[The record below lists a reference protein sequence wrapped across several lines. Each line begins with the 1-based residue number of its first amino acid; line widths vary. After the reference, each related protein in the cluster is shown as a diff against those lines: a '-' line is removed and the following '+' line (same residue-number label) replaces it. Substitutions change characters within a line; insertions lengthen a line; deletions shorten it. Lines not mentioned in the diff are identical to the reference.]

1 MAEHNRGYI
10 TMDTQYQ
17 HPYELFAYQV
27 GKDIKALELKVD
39 DLLIAQHQCLKIVM
53 PEYDLKYPLRDVKV
67 DLPEHY
73 HSSLCLLIV
82 NNEIRVIKTADHI
95 LVPTMS
101 SRNKLEYAHLIKFAD
116 LDNCEILTAS
126 LGEDEKRIMDEFDE
140 QEKAAEKERLAGN
153 YLAKYLHDNYLS
165 TIRSKYQTDE
175 RHVTINSDSTDMLER
190 PFIVSD
196 GSEINEEDLTDIKQ
210 ALQSEKTKAENGEV
224 DLQSVADYEVPND

>member
-17 HPYELFAYQV
+17 HHYELFAYQV
-27 GKDIKALELKVD
+27 GKDIRELELKVD

-101 SRNKLEYAHLIKFAD
+101 AHNKLEYAHLIKFAD

-140 QEKAAEKERLAGN
+140 QEKAAEKERLVGN

-190 PFIVSD
+190 PFVTSD
-196 GSEINEEDLTDIKQ
+196 GTEINEEDLTDIKQ

-224 DLQSVADYEVPND
+224 DLQSVANYEVPND